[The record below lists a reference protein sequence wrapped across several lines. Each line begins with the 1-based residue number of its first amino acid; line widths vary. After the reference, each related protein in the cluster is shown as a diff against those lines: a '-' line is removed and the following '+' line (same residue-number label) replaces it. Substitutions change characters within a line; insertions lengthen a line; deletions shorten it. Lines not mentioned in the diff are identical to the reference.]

1 MLMAEV
7 FEAKLRRVGNSL
19 GIIIPNEVIQAAGYS
34 EGDTIQVS
42 IISSNLEE
50 RNRLLLSI
58 AGKYKEK
65 HPFVRDKEDRF

>member
-1 MLMAEV
+1 MAEV
-7 FEAKLRRVGNSL
+7 FEAKLRKIGNSL
-19 GIIIPNEVIQAAGYS
+19 GIIIPKEVIQATGYS

-42 IISSNLEE
+42 IISSNLKE

-65 HPFVRDKEDRF
+65 YPFVRDKEDRY